1 MIIQSIYD
9 EYVSNGMLK
18 KDAIKSINLGIFSL
32 FYSIKNE
39 RPASSW
45 DSGSRHPIELGF
57 IMKNERYRRYFVE
70 SCMNDEF
77 FMKEILSQRSITT
90 SDQLEQFIECC
101 DRYKISP
108 SKIFLEKVI
117 TQRVQNLVSSGF
129 INNPLPIYSN
139 NEKFREAQTI
149 LKYDNTLDYKELSR
163 KLLSQS
169 SNYSF
174 YYSASTVRTCI
185 SKWAEEDYNGFYK
198 EIISGAKTEKKD
210 VRSSIYCG
218 AIMSGKADKRLIRRI
233 RSDASEQTSLD
244 CVKVL
249 FEYQNSYSNF
259 SELLMY
265 ITDTNY
271 YNVAVYLA
279 ENIQTNQLSSLMGTP
294 FQNVKN
300 IIEKRIK
307 AEEELNEV

>member
-9 EYVSNGMLK
+9 EYVNNGMSK
-18 KDAIKSINLGIFSL
+18 EEAIKSINLGVFSL
-32 FYSIKNE
+32 FHSIKNE
-39 RPASSW
+39 RPALSW
-45 DSGSRHPIELGF
+45 DNGSRQPKELGF
-57 IMKNERYRRYFVE
+57 IMKNERYRMYFVE

-77 FMKEILSQRSITT
+77 FIKEILSQRSITT
-90 SDQLEQFIECC
+90 SDQLEQFIECS

-108 SKIFLEKVI
+108 SKMFLEQVI
-117 TQRVQNLVSSGF
+117 TKRVQSLVSSGF
-129 INNPLPIYSN
+129 INNPIPIYSN

-149 LKYDNTLDYKELSR
+149 LKYDNTLDYKELSK
-163 KLLSQS
+163 KLLSQH

-174 YYSASTVRTCI
+174 YYISSTLKTCI

-198 EIISGAKTEKKD
+198 EVVSKAKTKGKD

-218 AIMSGKADKRLIRRI
+218 AIMSGKADKRLIRRV

-244 CVKVL
+244 CVKTL
-249 FEYQNSYSNF
+249 FEYQNTYSNF

-271 YNVAVYLA
+271 YNVACYLA
-279 ENIQTNQLSSLMGTP
+279 ENMQINQLSSLMGNS
-294 FQNVKN
+294 FQGVKN

-307 AEEELNEV
+307 AQEELKEV